1 VVVKPAETVVLVHG
15 LWMQGWVMRLL
26 GARLGSCGFH
36 TVCFSYPSM
45 RSSLSQNAS
54 ELAQFAAKIGAP
66 RIHFIGHS
74 LGGLLILQ
82 MLAEFPESRPG
93 RILLAGSPYNTSCVA
108 EKLSRHRVGRYILG
122 RSMRQWLEQERPAG
136 VKKYEIGVI
145 AGAKSIGGG
154 RLISRLTTPNDGVV
168 TVDETRIPGTEEHIV
183 LDVTHAQMLL
193 SAELAQKACSFL
205 RCGRFTDNQKTAG
218 YRELTERQAG
228 K

>member
-1 VVVKPAETVVLVHG
+1 MVVKTAETVVLVHG
-15 LWMQGWVMRLL
+15 LWMHGWVMKLL
-26 GARLGSCGFH
+26 GARLGSCGFR

-54 ELAQFAAKIGAP
+54 ELARFAAKVRAQ
-66 RIHFIGHS
+66 RIHFVGHS

-93 RILLAGSPYNTSCVA
+93 RIILAGSPYNTSCIA
-108 EKLSRHRVGRYILG
+108 EKLSRRRAGRYILG

-136 VKKYEIGVI
+136 AKEYEIGVI

-154 RLISRLTTPNDGVV
+154 RLISRLATPNDGVI
-168 TVDETRIPGTEEHIV
+168 TVDETRIPGTAEHIV

-193 SAELAQKACSFL
+193 SAELAREACSFL
-205 RCGRFTDNQKTAG
+205 RWGRFTDNRKTAG
-218 YRELTERQAG
+218 YRGLTERQAG
-228 K
+228 R